1 MDYVQI
7 TPKQRDEMLKAVG
20 ARTMDDLLRQVP
32 DDVRLKRELD
42 LPPALDEL
50 SLRDHLTRLA
60 GTNRPA
66 DAKVCFLGAG
76 AYDHFIPVVVDHLAM
91 KAEFLTAYTP
101 YQAEA
106 SQGSLQAFFEFQT
119 MVCQLT
125 GLEVSNA
132 SLYEGAT
139 ALAEAALMALNV
151 TAKREII
158 VSQGVHPHY
167 RQVLRTY
174 LSDLPAIY
182 REIPLKNGVMDTVEL
197 EDELDMDTAA
207 VICQSPNF
215 FGHIERVE
223 TIGKF
228 AHANQTLM
236 IQAFNPLSLGLLKK
250 PGEMDVDIAVA
261 DGQPLGIPLQFGGP
275 YLGLFAAKQQYVRK
289 MPGRLVGQTTD
300 ADGKRA
306 FCLTLQTREQH
317 IRREKATSNVCTN
330 QGLLALRAS
339 VYMAAMGP
347 AGLRQA
353 AQLCYNKATY
363 LVDQLDAAG
372 VKRKFPIQ
380 PYFNE
385 ILVPLD
391 RPVESVLQQAS
402 SQGILAGYA
411 VGRDYPELA
420 DCLLIAVTEKRTK
433 HEIDQLVQ
441 LLSGKSAVSL
451 PCRESAHDADQF
463 VAQEAT

>member
-7 TPKQRDEMLKAVG
+7 TPKQREEMLKAVG
-20 ARTMDDLLRQVP
+20 ARTMDDLLKQVP
-32 DDVRLKRELD
+32 DAIRLHRPLDVA
-42 LPPALDEL
+42 PALDEL
-50 SLRDHLTRLA
+50 SLRKHLSELA
-60 GTNRPA
+60 ARNVPA
-66 DAKVCFLGAG
+66 DGKTCFLGAG

-125 GLEVSNA
+125 GLDVSNA

-139 ALAEAALMALNV
+139 AMAEAALMALNV
-151 TAKREII
+151 TGKREII

-167 RQVLRTY
+167 REVLKTY

-182 REIPLKNGVMDTVEL
+182 REIPLKNGVMDTMGL
-197 EDELDMDTAA
+197 EDELDTDTAA

-215 FGHIERVE
+215 LGHIERID

-228 AHANQTLM
+228 AHANESLM
-236 IQAFNPLSLGLLKK
+236 IQAFNPLSLGILKK
-250 PGEMDVDIAVA
+250 PGEMNVDIAVGE
-261 DGQPLGIPLQFGGP
+261 GQPLGIPLQFGGP

-289 MPGRLVGQTTD
+289 MPGRLVGQTLD
-300 ADGKRA
+300 ADGARA

-347 AGLRQA
+347 AGLRQV
-353 AQLCYNKATY
+353 AQLNYNKACY
-363 LVDQLDAAG
+363 LCERLGQVGLKRRFEQKHFNELLVKMNRPVDDVLADAA
-372 VKRKFPIQ
+372 
-380 PYFNE
+380 
-385 ILVPLD
+385 
-391 RPVESVLQQAS
+391 AA
-402 SQGILAGYA
+402 GIAAGYPI
-411 VGRDYPELA
+411 GRDYPELA
-420 DCLLIAVTEKRTK
+420 DCLLVAVTEKRTRE
-433 HEIDQLVQ
+433 EIDRLVDV
-441 LLSGKSAVSL
+441 LAGNGATGKTT
-451 PCRESAHDADQF
+451 ETGHDAAQF
-463 VAQEAT
+463 VNAAK